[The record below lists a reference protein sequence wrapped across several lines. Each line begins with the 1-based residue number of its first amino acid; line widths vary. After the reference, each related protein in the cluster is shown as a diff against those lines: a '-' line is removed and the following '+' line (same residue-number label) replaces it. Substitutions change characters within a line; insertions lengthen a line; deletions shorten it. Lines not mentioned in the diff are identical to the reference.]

1 MGIESSCD
9 DTAAAILCDGKILA
23 NITASQTVHEQY
35 GGVVPEL
42 ASRAHQSNIIPVIE
56 LALKKAEITSSDLA
70 AIAVTQGPGLMGS
83 LLVGTNVAKGL
94 CIAHQLPMV
103 GVNHLEAHVAALFID
118 NPVELP
124 MLCLLVSGG
133 HTQIIL
139 VRSMLDMEIV
149 GTTQDDAAGEA
160 FDKAAKLM
168 GLGYPG
174 GPMVDRLAKEGNPE
188 SYAFP
193 DSQTEGLNFS
203 FSGIKTSLLYFLRDQ
218 QKLNPQFIEN
228 NINHVCA
235 SYQRQI
241 IVSLMKRMNKAI
253 LQYKP
258 ASIGLSGG
266 VSANSELRNTWLE
279 LGKKHHIP
287 ACIPAFEYCTDN
299 AAMVAMA
306 GYQKYLQGNF
316 TPLSALPFARNK
328 H

>member
-1 MGIESSCD
+1 M
-9 DTAAAILCDGKILA
+9 
-23 NITASQTVHEQY
+23 HEQY

-56 LALKKAEITSSDLA
+56 TALKKANITTTDLS

-174 GPMVDRLAKEGNPE
+174 GPMVDRLAKDGNPQLY
-188 SYAFP
+188 SFP

-218 QKLNPQFIEN
+218 QKLDPQFLEN

-279 LGKKHHIP
+279 LGNKHNVP
-287 ACIPAFEYCTDN
+287 AWIPAFEYCTDN

-316 TPLSALPFARNK
+316 THLSALPFARNK

>member
-1 MGIESSCD
+1 M
-9 DTAAAILCDGKILA
+9 
-23 NITASQTVHEQY
+23 HELY

-56 LALKKAEITSSDLA
+56 TALKKANITTADLS

-174 GPMVDRLAKEGNPE
+174 GPMVDRLAKEGNPQLY
-188 SYAFP
+188 SFP

-218 QKLNPQFIEN
+218 QKLDPQFLEN

-253 LQYKP
+253 SQYKP

-266 VSANSELRNTWLE
+266 VSANSELRSTWLE
-279 LGKKHHIP
+279 LGNKHNVP
-287 ACIPAFEYCTDN
+287 AWIPAFEYCTDN

>member
-1 MGIESSCD
+1 M
-9 DTAAAILCDGKILA
+9 
-23 NITASQTVHEQY
+23 HEQY

-287 ACIPAFEYCTDN
+287 AWIPAFEYCTDN

>member
-1 MGIESSCD
+1 M
-9 DTAAAILCDGKILA
+9 
-23 NITASQTVHEQY
+23 HEQY

-279 LGKKHHIP
+279 LGKKHHVP
-287 ACIPAFEYCTDN
+287 AWIPAFEYCTDN

>member
-1 MGIESSCD
+1 M
-9 DTAAAILCDGKILA
+9 
-23 NITASQTVHEQY
+23 
-35 GGVVPEL
+35 VPEL

-279 LGKKHHIP
+279 LGKKHNVP
-287 ACIPAFEYCTDN
+287 AWIPAFEYCTDN

>member
-1 MGIESSCD
+1 M
-9 DTAAAILCDGKILA
+9 
-23 NITASQTVHEQY
+23 HEQY

-56 LALKKAEITSSDLA
+56 MALKKAEITSSDLA

-188 SYAFP
+188 SYSFP

-279 LGKKHHIP
+279 LGKKHNVP
-287 ACIPAFEYCTDN
+287 AWIPAFEYCTDN

>member
-1 MGIESSCD
+1 
-9 DTAAAILCDGKILA
+9 
-23 NITASQTVHEQY
+23 
-35 GGVVPEL
+35 
-42 ASRAHQSNIIPVIE
+42 
-56 LALKKAEITSSDLA
+56 
-70 AIAVTQGPGLMGS
+70 MGS

-174 GPMVDRLAKEGNPE
+174 GPMVDRLAKEGNPQLF
-188 SYAFP
+188 SFP

-218 QKLNPQFIEN
+218 QKLNPQFLEN

-279 LGKKHHIP
+279 LGKKHHVP
-287 ACIPAFEYCTDN
+287 AWIPAFEYCTDN

>member
-1 MGIESSCD
+1 M
-9 DTAAAILCDGKILA
+9 
-23 NITASQTVHEQY
+23 HEQY

-56 LALKKAEITSSDLA
+56 TALKKANITTADLS

-174 GPMVDRLAKEGNPE
+174 GPMVDRLAKEGNPQLY
-188 SYAFP
+188 SFP

-218 QKLNPQFIEN
+218 QKLDPQFLEN

-253 LQYKP
+253 SQYKP

-266 VSANSELRNTWLE
+266 VSANSELRSTWLE
-279 LGKKHHIP
+279 LGNKHNVP
-287 ACIPAFEYCTDN
+287 AWIPAFEYCTDN

>member
-1 MGIESSCD
+1 M
-9 DTAAAILCDGKILA
+9 
-23 NITASQTVHEQY
+23 HEQY

-118 NPVELP
+118 NPVKLP

-279 LGKKHHIP
+279 LGKKHHVP
-287 ACIPAFEYCTDN
+287 AWIPAFEYCTDN

>member
-1 MGIESSCD
+1 M
-9 DTAAAILCDGKILA
+9 
-23 NITASQTVHEQY
+23 HEQY

-279 LGKKHHIP
+279 LGKKHNVP
-287 ACIPAFEYCTDN
+287 AWIPAFEYCTDN

>member
-1 MGIESSCD
+1 M
-9 DTAAAILCDGKILA
+9 
-23 NITASQTVHEQY
+23 HEQY

-56 LALKKAEITSSDLA
+56 MALKKAEITSSDLA

-279 LGKKHHIP
+279 LGKKHNVP
-287 ACIPAFEYCTDN
+287 AWIPAFEYCTDN